1 VIVLFGRWASM
12 FIVLFPGEV
21 GHGQIWGTSGNM
33 PLGKFILEVEKM
45 MFLMRPWAKRWGFPL
60 SP

>member
-1 VIVLFGRWASM
+1 M